1 MPRGAEKHSAH
12 CERVR
17 VRAERLRDRFQLP
30 PAIALTYSRPN
41 SSTEIDAS
49 MHFSRR
55 SSRHLAGHRLI
66 HTCWNG
72 VEARPSRALTCV
84 PDARPRFSASHR
96 DVPDARPRSAH
107 LTETGTLTILG
118 LTFPRTRGVVSRC
131 HSAGRSCARVATRHA
146 ARPSLRRRPFAL
158 GRSRAAFFSSAFAG
172 VLAWLLSGRRVSPG
186 PPVIA
191 M

>member
-72 VEARPSRALTCV
+72 VEARPSRGRSCACPMLGLG
-84 PDARPRFSASHR
+84 
-96 DVPDARPRSAH
+96 SAH
-107 LTETGTLTILG
+107 LTEDGHTHD
-118 LTFPRTRGVVSRC
+118 TRAHV
-131 HSAGRSCARVATRHA
+131 
-146 ARPSLRRRPFAL
+146 
-158 GRSRAAFFSSAFAG
+158 
-172 VLAWLLSGRRVSPG
+172 
-186 PPVIA
+186 
-191 M
+191 